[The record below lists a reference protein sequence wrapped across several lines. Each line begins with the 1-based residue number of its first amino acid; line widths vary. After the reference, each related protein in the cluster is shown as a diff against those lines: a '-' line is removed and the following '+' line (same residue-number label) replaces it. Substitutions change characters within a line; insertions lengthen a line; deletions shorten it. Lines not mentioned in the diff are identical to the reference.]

1 MALNNKLVSI
11 GANSYVDLDTDATLA
26 GDSDARVATQS
37 AVKGYVDGMLEQTM
51 SAAAGFSGTGTV
63 YKASVVRQG
72 NLIRT
77 SIFID
82 LTGAKSSTTDGD
94 VIGNTG
100 AAHIGQ
106 ITAAVNGTIVGG
118 SMTCLELP
126 ATGADDIDLFMATVA
141 TGAFDAAVSGLTGQA
156 ALVTA
161 GGAWAN
167 GTVKGLTAVP
177 SANAYLYLC
186 GGEGGTA
193 GTYTAG
199 KFLIELWGTA

>member
-11 GANSYVDLDTDATLA
+11 GSNSYVDLDTDTSRTEN
-26 GDSDARVATQS
+26 SDTRVPTQK
-37 AVKGYVDGMLEQTM
+37 AVNGPTI
-51 SAAAGFSGTGTV
+51 APAAGFLGTGTV
-63 YKASVVRQG
+63 HKTHITRHG
-72 NLIRT
+72 DLIKT

-82 LTGAKSSTTDGD
+82 LTGAKSSATDGD
-94 VIGNTG
+94 VIGNSG

-118 SMTCLELP
+118 TMTCLELP
-126 ATGADDIDLFMATVA
+126 TTGADDIDLFMATVG
-141 TGAFDAAVSGLTGQA
+141 TGAYDAAVSGLTGQA
-156 ALVTA
+156 ALVSA

-186 GGEGGTA
+186 AGEGSA
-193 GTYTAG
+193 PGTYDAG
-199 KFLIELWGTA
+199 KFLIELWGTV